1 MFVRDGSAPR
11 VFLGPLALFQNQ
23 PAMHLL
29 SPYQLPASPQYPQ
42 SRSHLLGMAQI
53 PQPIAAPLGLQAI
66 TPPAQAHGPAA
77 GVAIPQARSASQQ
90 AGGKK
95 IPRPSNAWIMYRK
108 HFHAAFAQ
116 ANHGISNVQLCK
128 SSNLHFSYQANRL

>member
-1 MFVRDGSAPR
+1 MMQSPFQLPTALQGPQAIMGAMPVPAHAPR
-11 VFLGPLALFQNQ
+11 
-23 PAMHLL
+23 
-29 SPYQLPASPQYPQ
+29 
-42 SRSHLLGMAQI
+42 AQ
-53 PQPIAAPLGLQAI
+53 
-66 TPPAQAHGPAA
+66 AQAHISAA
-77 GVAIPQARSASQQ
+77 GVAIPQARSSTQQ

-128 SSNLHFSYQANRL
+128 SSSLHFSYQANRL